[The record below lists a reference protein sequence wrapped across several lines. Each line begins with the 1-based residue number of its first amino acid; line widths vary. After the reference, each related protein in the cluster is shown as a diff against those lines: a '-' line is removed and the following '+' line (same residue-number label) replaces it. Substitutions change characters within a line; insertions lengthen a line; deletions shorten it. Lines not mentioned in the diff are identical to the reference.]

1 MAKSLLAHIL
11 LTQLNVAV
19 ETFNNME
26 IKQIS
31 MNKNYDI
38 ITQFEK
44 IESVGYIYSLTNN
57 LKKDCK
63 YSFTDYI
70 PNEFQR
76 RHREL
81 GAISKLLREKRYQTK
96 IILGYKDYKLLART
110 SDEKIPW
117 KKVAPLILS
126 EEIEEFEIG
135 ILPKVET
142 NKKRKKDDLFIE
154 DNENERNV
162 IVETQNNDL
171 NYIHVTSV
179 INEGEEVVSEVDED
193 MILSIN
199 DYTNDGK

>member
-1 MAKSLLAHIL
+1 MAKSLIAHIL

-81 GAISKLLREKRYQTK
+81 GVISKLLREKNIK
-96 IILGYKDYKLLART
+96 
-110 SDEKIPW
+110 
-117 KKVAPLILS
+117 
-126 EEIEEFEIG
+126 
-135 ILPKVET
+135 PK
-142 NKKRKKDDLFIE
+142 
-154 DNENERNV
+154 
-162 IVETQNNDL
+162 
-171 NYIHVTSV
+171 
-179 INEGEEVVSEVDED
+179 
-193 MILSIN
+193 
-199 DYTNDGK
+199 